1 VTIFSRL
8 LTLLVIWGLN
18 SAPTAVRNWR
28 KSTGDIA
35 NDMLRGVLCE
45 GCSEKA
51 KSYHIPLISG
61 VDAILVL
68 ERSPVS
74 KDDLKRIKDWIDL
87 MEQPLT
93 RNENSPL

>member
-1 VTIFSRL
+1 MTESIKKKER
-8 LTLLVIWGLN
+8 
-18 SAPTAVRNWR
+18 
-28 KSTGDIA
+28 DI
-35 NDMLRGVLCE
+35 DSG
-45 GCSEKA
+45 GKISEKA